1 MLELNQLP
9 DLLNKT
15 QTGLFITKDDLD
27 LSDLHFHRQWQMVT
41 ETKHFPI
48 YWCSS
53 VGTSDVNFY
62 SHLILWKETKVFR
75 VKFFNFSYICSIP
88 YWKSRT
94 VYLKDKYIYIFQL
107 NKLAQN
113 LRLAAFIFVA
123 LVWRSYW
130 CFSLTHLSLTYHT
143 AMEDWA
149 KLAATR
155 HTSSPHTGALPE
167 QQAAREV
174 RRQNPTC

>member
-1 MLELNQLP
+1 MIWISQICTFIDNDKWWLKPSIFQFIGAVQWVLQMLIFTLTWFYEKKQKSSELNSS
-9 DLLNKT
+9 T
-15 QTGLFITKDDLD
+15 FHTFVLFP
-27 LSDLHFHRQWQMVT
+27 T
-41 ETKHFPI
+41 E
-48 YWCSS
+48 
-53 VGTSDVNFY
+53 
-62 SHLILWKETKVFR
+62 SHAQYIWKI
-75 VKFFNFSYICSIP
+75 N
-88 YWKSRT
+88 
-94 VYLKDKYIYIFQL
+94 IYIFQL